1 MWWEVSLN
9 LIRCIKL
16 LLVGRGGGFFFRGK
30 GKNVNHVPTKSIVIK
45 KQLIMPVHLSVL
57 TTVVTALSADE
68 PVRGGGEGVDV
79 GSHGWQ
85 WQCDMDVCAVKQ
97 LQAQLFPVCNK
108 GNFYW
113 SVSLPPTAI
122 ARFLYFTIRPLYS
135 ISMRI
140 GFVHASLVYYIQ
152 TLFVR
157 IEGILER
164 IRAFIKTLTLY
175 FPLYIDLICFYWHY

>member
-1 MWWEVSLN
+1 MHKIIIS
-9 LIRCIKL
+9 RKR
-16 LLVGRGGGFFFRGK
+16 RGNFFRGK

-68 PVRGGGEGVDV
+68 PVKGGGGGVDV

-108 GNFYW
+108 GNFY
-113 SVSLPPTAI
+113 
-122 ARFLYFTIRPLYS
+122 
-135 ISMRI
+135 
-140 GFVHASLVYYIQ
+140 
-152 TLFVR
+152 
-157 IEGILER
+157 
-164 IRAFIKTLTLY
+164 
-175 FPLYIDLICFYWHY
+175 